1 MPTLPPADY
10 RHVVTLQSLSQAP
23 DDFGQLIPSWD
34 NVGTFRALVSNQA
47 GRLAGKEKLIAG
59 QIKAELTHIVLM
71 RYLGASIALKAG
83 ANRLIWNGR
92 ILNVV
97 FVINVEELNQQYEV
111 HCLEAEVEP
120 DAAAP

>member
-10 RHVVTLQSLSQAP
+10 RHVATLQALTQAP
-23 DDFGQLIPSWD
+23 DDFGQLIPSWS
-34 NVGTFRALVSNQA
+34 NVGTYRCLVSNQS

-71 RYLGASIALKAG
+71 RYLGASISLKAG
-83 ANRLIWNGR
+83 ANRLLWNGR
-92 ILNVV
+92 ILNIV

-111 HCLEAEVEP
+111 HCLEAEDEP
-120 DAAAP
+120 DAVAP